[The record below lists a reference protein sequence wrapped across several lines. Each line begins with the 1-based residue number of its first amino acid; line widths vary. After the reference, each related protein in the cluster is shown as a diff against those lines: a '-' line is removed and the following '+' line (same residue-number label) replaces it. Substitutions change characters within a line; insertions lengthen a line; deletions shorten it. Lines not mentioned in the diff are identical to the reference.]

1 MLRNH
6 YYAVLFLFFIVS
18 VFGQEKKWTL
28 KDCIEH
34 AVKNNISIQQ
44 SALDSQTAD
53 INYKAAIGD
62 FMPNVNASASHS
74 WNIGL
79 NQNIT
84 TGLLENQ
91 TTQFTSAGINAN
103 VPIYSGL
110 QNQNRLSRARLT
122 QTLSQL
128 QLAKMKDDIA
138 LNIANA
144 YLQILYNKENLK
156 VQKEQLAN
164 DEKQYIK
171 IDETVKAGSLPKG
184 DLLDA
189 KATVAND
196 KQKIVNAENTLFLS
210 KIALAQLLQL
220 DDYKNF
226 DIAEADYAVQNY
238 SVMQEAPETII
249 DKAKQQRVELKI
261 AQANVDIA
269 QKDIKIAQGALQ
281 PSLTGFYSF
290 SARATYS
297 DRIVIENGMP
307 VVAGPLPFFDQ
318 LSQYKGHNFGVQL
331 NIPIFNGFAS
341 KYAVDRAK
349 IAAKR
354 SQNNL
359 TLAQQELEKNV
370 YTAVSNAKGA
380 YNNYL
385 ATQASLDARKE
396 AFNYAKEKFAV
407 GMMNSFD
414 YSQAQTLFVNAQSNF
429 LNAKYDYI
437 FKVKIV
443 EFYYGLPLTI
453 N

>member
-1 MLRNH
+1 MYKKSLII
-6 YYAVLFLFFIVS
+6 YLFFIVS

-164 DEKQYIK
+164 DEKQYTK

-226 DIAEADYAVQNY
+226 DIAEADYPVQNY